1 MNLIEALMQA
11 GFTKHESTLYITL
24 CREGVLSG
32 YEASKLTG
40 IPRSNAYLG
49 LAGLMEKG
57 GANKI
62 VGDTSKYAAVQPTE
76 LIRNLKRQFEEV
88 IGVIERESPE
98 LKGNDEAF
106 ITVSGR
112 TQIINKMK
120 NLIADATQRVY
131 ISASGEQLRM
141 VMEEI
146 IAARDRGLKVVV
158 ITSNFEPLEGIIC
171 FKTQKQSD
179 SIRLIT
185 DSAHVLTGQLSH
197 SNISTCIYTINN
209 NMVELIK
216 DSLTNEMKLISLKN
230 Q

>member
-62 VGDTSKYAAVQPTE
+62 EGDTSKYAAVQPTE

-98 LKGNDEAF
+98 LKGNDDAF

-112 TQIINKMK
+112 VQIINKMK

-131 ISASGEQLRM
+131 ISTSGEQLKM
-141 VMEEI
+141 VMGEL
-146 IAARDRGLKVVV
+146 IAARDKGLKVVL
-158 ITSNFEPLEGIIC
+158 ITSDFEPIEGITC
-171 FKTQKQSD
+171 FMTHKQSD

>member
-1 MNLIEALMQA
+1 MNLVEALMQA

-24 CREGVLSG
+24 CREGELSG

-40 IPRSNAYLG
+40 ISRSNAYLG

-62 VGDTSKYAAVQPTE
+62 EGDTSKYAAVQPTE

-98 LKGNDEAF
+98 LKGSDEAF

-146 IAARDRGLKVVV
+146 ITARDRGLKVVV
-158 ITSNFEPLEGIIC
+158 ITSDFEPVEGIIC
-171 FKTQKQSD
+171 FKSQKQSD